1 MLNMRTI
8 QAKLILGFAL
18 GPIILAIIGW
28 VAYTN
33 TAALVESLNRQQHT
47 YQVLQQAEVVSKLLL
62 DAETGQRGFLLTGA
76 DRYLQPYTAA
86 ISALGPNIAH
96 LADLTADN
104 PHQQARL
111 TALRELIRQK
121 TDELTETIS
130 LRREKGPEA
139 ASAVVQTDRGKKAM
153 DDIRTLLDQFEVE
166 ENDLLAQRSAEATK
180 TAQVT
185 FSSITYGTLGS
196 FVLLILVGIFIAR
209 SIAIPINKTIESL
222 SSVSAE
228 ILAGTSQQAAGM
240 REHSTAVTETVSTVD
255 EVLQTSE
262 QAAQRAKN
270 VSESSQQAAELSLTG
285 RKAVDD
291 SVSAM
296 GTVRDQTGSIAE
308 SILTLAEQAQ
318 AIGEIIATVNDV
330 AEQINLLSLNAAI
343 EASRAGEHGR
353 GFSVV
358 ATEIKAL
365 ADQSKRAT
373 AQVRQILGEIQKATN
388 VAVMATEQGTKSVS
402 EAIKTVNDA
411 GTTIRMLTDIIGAAA
426 QSAAQIAASSGQQA
440 TGMRQIHQAMQ
451 NISQVSTQHLAAT
464 NQSEQAAKHLTVLG
478 ASLKQLVAG

>member
-8 QAKLILGFAL
+8 QARLLLGFAL
-18 GPIILAIIGW
+18 GPIILAIVGW

-33 TAALVESLNRQQHT
+33 TLALIESRSLQQHT
-47 YQVLQQAEVVSKLLL
+47 YQVLQQAEVVSKLLV

-76 DRYLQPYTAA
+76 ERYLQPYTAA
-86 ISALGPNIAH
+86 TTALNPAIGR

-111 TALRELIRQK
+111 PTLRELVKQK
-121 TDELTETIS
+121 TDELAETIA
-130 LRREKGPEA
+130 LRKEKGPDA
-139 ASAVVQTDRGKKAM
+139 ALAVVLTDRGKTVM
-153 DDIRTLLDQFEVE
+153 DDIRVQLDQIEAE
-166 ENDLLAQRSAEATK
+166 ENNLLAQRSAEAGR
-180 TAQVT
+180 TAQAT
-185 FSSITYGTLGS
+185 FNSIAYGTLGS
-196 FVLLILVGIFIAR
+196 FVLLILIGILIAR
-209 SIAIPINKTIESL
+209 SIAVPINRAVEAL

-240 REHSTAVTETVSTVD
+240 REHSAAVTQTVSTVD

-270 VSESSQQAAELSLTG
+270 VSESSQRAADVSLTG

-343 EASRAGEHGR
+343 EAARAGEHGR

-358 ATEIKAL
+358 AAEIKAL
-365 ADQSKRAT
+365 ADQSKKAT
-373 AQVRQILGEIQKATN
+373 TQVRQILGEIQKATN
-388 VAVMATEQGTKSVS
+388 GAVMATEQGTKSVS
-402 EAIKTVNDA
+402 DAIKTVTEA
-411 GTTIRMLTDIIGAAA
+411 GTTIRLLADIIGTAA

-464 NQSEQAAKHLTVLG
+464 SQSEQAARHLTVLG
-478 ASLKQLVAG
+478 AGLKQLVAG